1 MLNLKDG
8 LILFTIWGHGAIAR
22 SFRAIFFSQFFNA
35 IEFFFIMLCIAHWPW
50 TFFVFLFGIPLFY
63 ILVPRI
69 IAHHGRKEEELR
81 VAKFME
87 EKAARQYKVKL
98 NP

>member
-35 IEFFFIMLCIAHWPW
+35 IEFFFIMMCIAYYPW
-50 TFFVFLFGIPLFY
+50 TFFVFLIGIPLFY
-63 ILVPRI
+63 LVGPRI
-69 IAHHGRKEEELR
+69 VNYFQKKEDALR
-81 VAKFME
+81 EARYME
-87 EKAARQYKVKL
+87 EKAAECYKVKL
-98 NP
+98 DP